1 MKGIVQPLKRYAD
14 FNGRASR
21 REFWTFLIFVTVL
34 TFAAHQVDATRGERV
49 AIALNMGAIELSITL
64 LLLLPT
70 IAVGVRRLHD
80 TGRSGWWMMLI
91 YLPWLATF
99 ASGDNQGLLLA
110 SAGALLLG
118 GIVWIVMMM
127 LPGGTVENAYGLPPA

>member
-1 MKGIVQPLKRYAD
+1 MRGIIDPLKKYAD
-14 FNGRASR
+14 FSGRASR
-21 REFWTFLIFVTVL
+21 AEFWIFLIFVTVL
-34 TFAAHQVDATRGERV
+34 TFAAHKLEGAQGASV
-49 AIALNMGAIELSITL
+49 AVAMNMGVIELSITL

-70 IAVGVRRLHD
+70 VAVGVRRLHD

-99 ASGDNQGLLLA
+99 ASGGDQALLLA
-110 SAGALLLG
+110 SAVALLVG

-127 LPGGTVENAYGLPPA
+127 LPGNAAENAFGKPPE